1 MDVNSIVQII
11 NSVGFPIVA
20 CCGLF
25 YFINKTM
32 AENTSATKEL
42 ADGMQEI
49 NRTLSNLDGTL
60 NELKEMI
67 ESNGNKIEENTVK
80 TDEIKELVSE

>member
-1 MDVNSIVQII
+1 MDVDSIVQIV

-60 NELKEMI
+60 NDLKEMI
-67 ESNGNKIEENTVK
+67 ETNRNKIDENTAK
-80 TDEIKELVSE
+80 TDEIKELVSY

>member
-1 MDVNSIVQII
+1 MDVDSIVQII

-20 CCGLF
+20 CCALF

-32 AENTSATKEL
+32 AENTNATKEL
-42 ADGMQEI
+42 ANGMSEI

-60 NELKEMI
+60 NDLKEMI
-67 ESNGNKIEENTVK
+67 ETNRDKIEENTAK

>member
-1 MDVNSIVQII
+1 MDVDSIVQII

-20 CCGLF
+20 CCALF

-32 AENTSATKEL
+32 AENTIATKGL
-42 ADGMQEI
+42 ADGMSEI

-60 NELKEMI
+60 NDLKEMI
-67 ESNGNKIEENTVK
+67 KTNREKIEENTAK

>member
-60 NELKEMI
+60 NDLKEMI
-67 ESNGNKIEENTVK
+67 ETNREKIEENTAK
-80 TDEIKELVSE
+80 TDKIKELVSE

>member
-1 MDVNSIVQII
+1 MDVDSIVQII

-67 ESNGNKIEENTVK
+67 KSNGNKIEENTAK

>member
-1 MDVNSIVQII
+1 MDVDSIVQII

-60 NELKEMI
+60 NDLKKMI
-67 ESNGNKIEENTVK
+67 ETNRDKIEDNTTK
-80 TDEIKELVSE
+80 TEEIKELVSE

>member
-1 MDVNSIVQII
+1 MDVDSIVQII

-20 CCGLF
+20 CCALF

-42 ADGMQEI
+42 ADGMLEI

-60 NELKEMI
+60 NGLKEMI
-67 ESNGNKIEENTVK
+67 ETNRDKIEENTAK

>member
-1 MDVNSIVQII
+1 MDVDSIVQII

-60 NELKEMI
+60 NDLKEMI
-67 ESNGNKIEENTVK
+67 ETNRDKIEENTAK

>member
-20 CCGLF
+20 CCALF

-42 ADGMQEI
+42 ADGMSEI

-60 NELKEMI
+60 NDLKKM
-67 ESNGNKIEENTVK
+67 IEENTVK

>member
-1 MDVNSIVQII
+1 MDVDSIVQIV

-60 NELKEMI
+60 NNLKEMI
-67 ESNGNKIEENTVK
+67 ETNRDKIDENTAK
-80 TDEIKELVSE
+80 TDEIKELGSD

>member
-1 MDVNSIVQII
+1 MDVDSIVQII

-20 CCGLF
+20 CCALF

-32 AENTSATKEL
+32 AENTSATKKL
-42 ADGMQEI
+42 ADGMLEI

-60 NELKEMI
+60 NDLKEMI
-67 ESNGNKIEENTVK
+67 ETNRDKIEENTAK
-80 TDEIKELVSE
+80 TDEIKGLVSK

>member
-1 MDVNSIVQII
+1 MDVDSIVQII

-20 CCGLF
+20 CCALF

-42 ADGMQEI
+42 ADGMSEI

-60 NELKEMI
+60 NDLKKMI
-67 ESNGNKIEENTVK
+67 EMNRDKIEENTAK

>member
-1 MDVNSIVQII
+1 MDVDSIVQII

-60 NELKEMI
+60 NELKDMI
-67 ESNGNKIEENTVK
+67 ETNRDKIEDNTAK
-80 TDEIKELVSE
+80 TEEIKELVSE

>member
-1 MDVNSIVQII
+1 MDVDSIVQII

-67 ESNGNKIEENTVK
+67 ETNRDKIEDNTAK
-80 TDEIKELVSE
+80 TEEIKELVSE

>member
-1 MDVNSIVQII
+1 MNVDSIVQII

-60 NELKEMI
+60 NDLKEMI
-67 ESNGNKIEENTVK
+67 ESNGDKIEENTAK

>member
-1 MDVNSIVQII
+1 MDVDSIVQII

-20 CCGLF
+20 CCALF

-42 ADGMQEI
+42 ADGMLEI

-60 NELKEMI
+60 NGLKEMI
-67 ESNGNKIEENTVK
+67 KTNRDKIEENTAK

>member
-1 MDVNSIVQII
+1 MDVDSIVQII

-20 CCGLF
+20 CCALF

-42 ADGMQEI
+42 ADGMSEI

-60 NELKEMI
+60 NGLKEMI
-67 ESNGNKIEENTVK
+67 KTNRDKIEENTAK

>member
-1 MDVNSIVQII
+1 MDVDSIVQII

-20 CCGLF
+20 CCALF

-32 AENTSATKEL
+32 AENTTATKEL

-49 NRTLSNLDGTL
+49 NRTLSNLDETL
-60 NELKEMI
+60 NDLKEMI
-67 ESNGNKIEENTVK
+67 ETNRDKIEENTAK

>member
-1 MDVNSIVQII
+1 MNVDSIVQII

-60 NELKEMI
+60 NDLKEMI
-67 ESNGNKIEENTVK
+67 ESNGNKIEENTAK

>member
-20 CCGLF
+20 CCALF

-42 ADGMQEI
+42 ANGMQEI
-49 NRTLSNLDGTL
+49 NRTLSNLDSTI

-67 ESNGNKIEENTVK
+67 ETNRDKIEDNTAK
-80 TDEIKELVSE
+80 TEEIKELVSE

>member
-1 MDVNSIVQII
+1 MDVDSIVQII

-20 CCGLF
+20 CCALF

-42 ADGMQEI
+42 ADGMSEV

-60 NELKEMI
+60 NDLKEMI
-67 ESNGNKIEENTVK
+67 KTNRDKIEENTAK

>member
-1 MDVNSIVQII
+1 MDVDSIVQII

-60 NELKEMI
+60 NDLKEMI
-67 ESNGNKIEENTVK
+67 EENRDKIEDNTAK
-80 TDEIKELVSE
+80 TEEIKELVSE

>member
-1 MDVNSIVQII
+1 MDVDSIVQII

-49 NRTLSNLDGTL
+49 NRTLSSLDGTL
-60 NELKEMI
+60 NDLKEMI
-67 ESNGNKIEENTVK
+67 EENRDKIDENTAK

>member
-1 MDVNSIVQII
+1 MDVDSIVQIV

-60 NELKEMI
+60 NNLKEMI
-67 ESNGNKIEENTVK
+67 ETNRDKIDENTAK
-80 TDEIKELVSE
+80 TDEIKELVSD